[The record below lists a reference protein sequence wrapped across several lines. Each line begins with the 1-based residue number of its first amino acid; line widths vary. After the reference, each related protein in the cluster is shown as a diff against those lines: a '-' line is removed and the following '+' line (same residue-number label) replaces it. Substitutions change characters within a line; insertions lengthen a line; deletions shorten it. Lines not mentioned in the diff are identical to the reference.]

1 MPTFGT
7 VAGVRKP
14 AAWDD
19 PAGRALASLRA
30 AGVPF
35 AERRYGPGEPV
46 YGEGDPEGGLHFVV
60 SGSARVY
67 KRYGRGRLKEATV
80 ALVGAGGV
88 FGEPALE
95 EARPHRDNAEA
106 APGGCRV
113 ASVRK
118 AALARHVARDPS
130 CGLALLLAYWGW
142 AQRREG
148 AIARLLPRGVRPRLA
163 NLLLELDAG
172 PGREVGPGGERL
184 THGRLAEMVACSRE
198 AVSAELAGLRRE
210 GVLGVGERG
219 GLVVL
224 DRPALARAA
233 QPPFTRM
240 RAQASAELRA

>member
-1 MPTFGT
+1 MPTSGT
-7 VAGVRKP
+7 VAGARRP
-14 AAWDD
+14 TAWED
-19 PAGRALASLRA
+19 PAGRVLASLRA

-35 AERRYGPGEPV
+35 AERRLLAGETI
-46 YGEGDPEGGLHFVV
+46 YGEGDPDGGLYFVV
-60 SGSARVY
+60 LGSARVY
-67 KRYGRGRLKEATV
+67 KRYGRGGLKEATV
-80 ALVGAGGV
+80 ALVEAGGV

-106 APGGCRV
+106 ATEGCRV

-118 AALARHVARDPS
+118 AALARHVARDAS

-163 NLLLELDAG
+163 NLLLELDVG
-172 PGREVGPGGERL
+172 PGREVGTGKERL
-184 THGRLAEMVACSRE
+184 THGRLAGMVACCRE
-198 AVSAELAGLRRE
+198 AVSAEVASLKRE

-219 GLVVL
+219 GIVVL

-233 QPPFTRM
+233 QPAFNRM
-240 RAQASAELRA
+240 RA